1 MDDISGSGDS
11 KGNRERT
18 DLPSELEE
26 TQQVESEHTV
36 PVAGAYGS
44 DSIRSPEAGPPVPES
59 TKISAIIYQAA
70 PYMGASS
77 VMTVAVL
84 GGGFGGKWL
93 DGKLGTSPLLL
104 TLGLLGGVALGMYEI
119 VRVATSS
126 RNDRR

>member
-1 MDDISGSGDS
+1 MQDQPGPGDS
-11 KGNRERT
+11 QRDRERT
-18 DLPSELEE
+18 DLPNELEE
-26 TQQVESEHTV
+26 TQQLESEQTV

-44 DSIRSPEAGPPVPES
+44 DSIRSPDAGPPAPES
-59 TKISAIIYQAA
+59 TKIGDILYRAA

-93 DGKLGTSPLLL
+93 DAKLGTSPLLL

-119 VRVATSS
+119 VRVANS
-126 RNDRR
+126 RVDRR

>member
-1 MDDISGSGDS
+1 MGDLSGPGDS
-11 KGNRERT
+11 NGNRERT

-26 TQQVESEHTV
+26 TQRLESELTV
-36 PVAGAYGS
+36 PVAGAYES
-44 DSIRSPEAGPPVPES
+44 DSIRSPDAGPPVPES
-59 TKISAIIYQAA
+59 TKLSAIIYRAA

-119 VRVATSS
+119 VRVANSS
-126 RNDRR
+126 RVDRR